1 MKIKLAK
8 NDVPSNYKVKLKDF
22 TFATQFEK
30 LLSDYD
36 IDFKKTEYFENFFM
50 YNLKNI
56 DSKFISIL
64 NDKAANYILYIEPM
78 SVYSLPIRI
87 DDETGEVP
95 VIYPEKEK
103 KYVTLG
109 ILDNGLA
116 HINYLHPWIKKVH
129 TRFLRENTSCTHGTF
144 VAGIALY
151 GDKLEKKEIVKNEGF
166 YLLDSTVLD
175 STSIEEDELLKN
187 ISLAIKENH
196 KQVKIWNLSLSVKL
210 EIEEDK
216 FSDFGVVLDYLQ
228 KKYSVLVC
236 KSGGN
241 GGDFM
246 RKKPKKKLYH
256 GSDSL
261 LALVVASINDE
272 NYSSNFSRLGLG
284 PQNTIKPDVISYG
297 GELSLNEENES
308 MDMNGVKSFSIK
320 GNIASS
326 SGTSFANA
334 RIASLA
340 TILYQNICTDF
351 KNFSDFD
358 ATFIKALI
366 IHSAKNTNRNLSIE
380 EAGFGLPSTSQAI
393 LAYLQNDKI
402 KIIRGKMKK
411 DLSLDLGGD
420 FFEYKKDIRVKCTLV
435 YESDFDYFQKDKYIL
450 SDIKIKNFSE
460 TGENLVRKFTATVE
474 RTKNIFFYSN
484 NDIEKKFTFIIEKI

>member
-1 MKIKLAK
+1 MEIKLAK
-8 NDVPSNYKVKLKDF
+8 NDVLSNYKVKLKDF
-22 TFATQFEK
+22 NYADKFEK
-30 LLSDYD
+30 ILSEHD
-36 IDFKKTEYFENFFM
+36 IEFKKTEYFENFFM

-56 DSKFISIL
+56 DSNLIKIL
-64 NDKAANYILYIEPM
+64 KEKVGDYILYIQPM

-87 DDETGEVP
+87 DDEAGEVAI
-95 VIYPEKEK
+95 IYPEKNK
-103 KYVTLG
+103 DYVTLG
-109 ILDNGLA
+109 ILDNGIA

-151 GDKLEKKEIVKNEGF
+151 GDELEKKEIVKNQGF

-187 ISLAIKENH
+187 ILLAVKENH
-196 KQVKIWNLSLSVKL
+196 RQVKIWNLSLSVKL
-210 EIEEDK
+210 EIEEDR
-216 FSDFGVVLDYLQ
+216 FSDFGIVLDYLQ
-228 KKYSVLVC
+228 KKYSVLIC

-246 RKKPKKKLYH
+246 KKRPKSKLYH

-261 LALVVASINDE
+261 LSLVVASINDD

-284 PQNTIKPDVISYG
+284 PQSTIKPDVVSYG
-297 GELSLNEENES
+297 GELSLNEKDSS
-308 MDMNGVKSFSIK
+308 MDMAGVKSFSIK

-340 TILYQNICTDF
+340 TILYQNICVDF

-358 ATFIKALI
+358 ATLIKALI
-366 IHSAKNTNRNLSIE
+366 IHSAKNTDKNLSIE
-380 EAGFGLPSTSQAI
+380 EAGFGLAATSDSI
-393 LAYLQNDKI
+393 LSYLKNDKI

-411 DLSLDLGGD
+411 DYSLDLAED
-420 FFEYKKDIRVKCTLV
+420 FFDSKENIELKCTLV
-435 YESDFDYFQKDKYIL
+435 YETEFDYFQKDEYIL
-450 SDIKIKNFSE
+450 SDIKVKNFSQH
-460 TGENLVRKFTATVE
+460 GENLVRKFSAIVTREEKIT
-474 RTKNIFFYSN
+474 FYSN